1 MKTKSLLFV
10 LLLQVSFLTA
20 QNMTDASLFL
30 RSDSA
35 TCLNQ
40 VSSESGDLYRV
51 LGHHGPA
58 IENEWLGLRLYFDKK
73 AAIDVYSKANR
84 GLELSCYRWYPTPE
98 EQLGGKGADY
108 YKVGPTVGLGGIR
121 LWDGENVVP
130 LHPVSN
136 RSARV
141 VKEGSVSFLEMLSE
155 DVPYSNC

>member
-30 RSDSA
+30 RSDST
-35 TCLNQ
+35 TCLNH
-40 VSSESGDLYRV
+40 VSSESGDLYNA

-84 GLELSCYRWYPTPE
+84 GLELSHYKWYPTPE
-98 EQLGGKGADY
+98 QQKQGKGADY

-121 LWDGENVVP
+121 LWDAEKVLP
-130 LHPVSN
+130 LDPVTN
-136 RSARV
+136 RTAKV
-141 VKEGSVSFLEMLSE
+141 
-155 DVPYSNC
+155 